1 MNRIFTLI
9 FRFCEPFFSCFSH
22 VVVQVRLDL
31 HNGVMFSV
39 HMFGQNMLSGNN
51 QINTH
56 CRINATYPINAPPR
70 CKLCIIRSPLIN
82 APRLIDTRPRIAS
95 KPKETLHRVKPRN
108 LFRFSSCLINTDL
121 RIASCSIS
129 STVGH
134 LRALPEQSRG
144 IGARHRFRTVNGI
157 SGLCINADYIN
168 LLLTNS
174 VFYLTPRAN

>member
-1 MNRIFTLI
+1 MQTI
-9 FRFCEPFFSCFSH
+9 FFSCFSH
-22 VVVQVRLDL
+22 VVDQVRLDL

-39 HMFGQNMLSGNN
+39 HVFGGNMLSGNN
-51 QINTH
+51 QMNTH
-56 CRINATYPINAPPR
+56 SRINASNPINAPPPPASR

-95 KPKETLHRVKPRN
+95 KPKETLYSVKSRN
-108 LFRFSSCLINTDL
+108 LFRFSSCLINNDL
-121 RIASCSIS
+121 RIASYSIS

-157 SGLCINADYIN
+157 SGLYISAD
-168 LLLTNS
+168 
-174 VFYLTPRAN
+174 